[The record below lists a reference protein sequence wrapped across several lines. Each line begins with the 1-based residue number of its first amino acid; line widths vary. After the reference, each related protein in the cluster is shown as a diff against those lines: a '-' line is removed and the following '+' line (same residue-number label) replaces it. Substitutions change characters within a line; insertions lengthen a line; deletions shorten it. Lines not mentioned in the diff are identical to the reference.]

1 MNKRVLYIS
10 YDGMTDPLGQSQ
22 VIPYLAGLAA
32 KGHQIWLLSAEK
44 KEAFSSHQQKISALL
59 QQHNIRWIPIPYN
72 KYPPILSTLID
83 IIRLQRKAKSLVQ
96 KNKIEL
102 VHCRSY
108 ITAFVGLRLKQKG
121 IQFVFDMRGFW
132 ADERVDGSIWNL
144 NNPIYRFIYRFFKR
158 SEKQFLASA
167 DAIVSLTENAKT
179 EMLQW
184 NIPGL
189 TPDKISVIPC
199 CADLNFFDYN
209 QIKKSTKEMWRKQLN
224 ISTETFV
231 LSYLG
236 SVGTWYLP
244 DEMLAFY
251 KEVLTQKP
259 ESCFLFITKDT
270 PEIIQQLATLQGI
283 PFEKIRIQSA
293 EREQVPEMLSI
304 SNASIFFIKPA
315 YSKKASSP
323 TKLAELMGL
332 GIPIIANSGV
342 GDIESVMQE
351 NPSGILIHEFNSPAY
366 RSALNELG
374 QLLTNEKHLT
384 RQLAC
389 EYFSLDRGIATFD
402 AIYQK
407 LH

>member
-1 MNKRVLYIS
+1 MSKRVLYLS

-32 KGHQIWLLSAEK
+32 KGHDIWLLSAEK
-44 KEAFSSHQQKISALL
+44 KNAFLQHQKKIRALL
-59 QQHNIRWIPIPYN
+59 QQHNIRWIPMPYTKN
-72 KYPPILSTLID
+72 PPILSTLID
-83 IIRLQRKAKSLVQ
+83 IIKLKQKAKSLVQ

-108 ITAFVGLRLKQKG
+108 ITAFIGLNLKQKKG
-121 IQFVFDMRGFW
+121 LKFVFDMRGFW
-132 ADERVDGSIWNL
+132 ADERIDGAIWNL
-144 NNPIYRFIYRFFKR
+144 NNPIYRLVYRFFKR
-158 SEKQFLASA
+158 SERQFLTSA
-167 DAIVSLTENAKT
+167 DAIVSLTENAKN

-189 TPDKISVIPC
+189 TPEKISVIPC
-199 CADLNFFDYN
+199 CADLSFFDY
-209 QIKKSTKEMWRKQLN
+209 KKINTPNPWRQELC
-224 ISTETFV
+224 IPESAFV

-236 SVGTWYLP
+236 SVGTWYLT

-251 KEVLTQKP
+251 KELLKQKP
-259 ESCFLFITKDT
+259 DSCFLFITKDS
-270 PEIIQQLATLQGI
+270 PEIIQQRATLQGI
-283 PFEKIRIQSA
+283 PLENIRIQPA
-293 EREQVPEMLSI
+293 ERQQVPELLSI

-342 GDIESVMQE
+342 GDVARVMQE
-351 NPSGILIHEFNSPAY
+351 NPSGILIHEFSYQAFHQAIKELE
-366 RSALNELG
+366 ALR
-374 QLLTNEKHLT
+374 TKKKHLT

-389 EYFSLDRGIATFD
+389 EYFSLERGIATFD

-407 LH
+407 LI